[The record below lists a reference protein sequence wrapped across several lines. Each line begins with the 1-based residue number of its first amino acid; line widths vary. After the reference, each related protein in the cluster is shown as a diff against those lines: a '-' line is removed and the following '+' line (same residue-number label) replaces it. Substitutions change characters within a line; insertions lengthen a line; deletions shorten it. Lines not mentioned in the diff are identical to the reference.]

1 MVFEISL
8 GAVIFIVCV
17 IFLLSYLL
25 ATKFPISNMPLVSSI
40 VSGSETSKI
49 AGIDVVPNT
58 IKSSLKQDPPAVN
71 FKENELRN
79 NRQHATAMEQYESL
93 SRQRTL
99 PTFDEN
105 QQFHSMHN
113 QQQYLPRSSGIISA
127 TNPHS
132 TSVMNY
138 VPDTVRGMNQV
149 QGTVRGMNQV
159 PGTVRGMNQ
168 VPGTVRGGVNRV
180 PDTVR
185 VMNHQREG
193 PNNQVPDTERGMN
206 EQLVEDGDYED
217 NETANEQ
224 ENDDE
229 LFTPL

>member
-17 IFLLSYLL
+17 IFLLSYLV
-25 ATKFPISNMPLVSSI
+25 ATKFPISNIPIVSSI

-49 AGIDVVPNT
+49 AGVDVVPNT

-71 FKENELRN
+71 FKENELNN
-79 NRQHATAMEQYESL
+79 NRQHATAMEQYENL

-113 QQQYLPRSSGIISA
+113 QQKHLPRSSGIISA
-127 TNPHS
+127 MNPHS
-132 TSVMNY
+132 TGVMNY
-138 VPDTVRGMNQV
+138 QRTGGEMNQRI
-149 QGTVRGMNQV
+149 GGEMNQRT
-159 PGTVRGMNQ
+159 GGEMNQ
-168 VPGTVRGGVNRV
+168 RTGGGGVNRV

-193 PNNQVPDTERGMN
+193 PINQQHNGVSNQLNIGGMN
-206 EQLVEDGDYED
+206 EQFVEDGDYED
-217 NETANEQ
+217 NEPANEQ

>member
-17 IFLLSYLL
+17 IFLLSYLV
-25 ATKFPISNMPLVSSI
+25 ATKFPISNIPLVSSI

-49 AGIDVVPNT
+49 AGVDVVPNT
-58 IKSSLKQDPPAVN
+58 IKSSLKQDSPAVN
-71 FKENELRN
+71 FKENELNN
-79 NRQHATAMEQYESL
+79 NRQHATAMEQYGSL

-105 QQFHSMHN
+105 QQFHSMHD
-113 QQQYLPRSSGIISA
+113 QQKHLPRSSGILSA
-127 TNPHS
+127 MNPHS
-132 TSVMNY
+132 TGVMNY
-138 VPDTVRGMNQV
+138 QRTGGEMNQRTS
-149 QGTVRGMNQV
+149 GEMNQRI
-159 PGTVRGMNQ
+159 GGEMNQ
-168 VPGTVRGGVNRV
+168 RTGGGGVNRV

-193 PNNQVPDTERGMN
+193 PINQQNIGGSNQLNIGGMN
-206 EQLVEDGDYED
+206 EQYVEDGDYED
-217 NETANEQ
+217 NEPANEQ